1 VHALLEKIEDGPP
14 YFCCCPLLS
23 VLIHTPISVMNELIQ
38 AELRRTHVRSETDD
52 LKEMIIQLQEI
63 MKYEFDKLYAII
75 DEKDKRIIALEAQTN
90 KEEQDRINA
99 LEIKAHYLDHCR
111 HASMNPYNNRPYIPY
126 TPVPWKSG
134 LPPPTSI
141 PSAPDIHPI
150 KKNILK
156 SVISSPSSIPSLPDN
171 RPVKKIWKE
180 IHASLAGCDLK

>member
-1 VHALLEKIEDGPP
+1 
-14 YFCCCPLLS
+14 
-23 VLIHTPISVMNELIQ
+23 MNELIQ

-52 LKEMIIQLQEI
+52 LKEIIIQLQET
-63 MKYEFDKLYAII
+63 MKQEVSRLSILI
-75 DEKDKRIIALEAQTN
+75 DEKDKRITALEGQAH
-90 KEEQDRINA
+90 KEEQERINA
-99 LEIKAHYLDHCR
+99 LEIKIHHLEHCQ
-111 HASMNPYNNRPYIPY
+111 HASTNPWNNRPYIPY